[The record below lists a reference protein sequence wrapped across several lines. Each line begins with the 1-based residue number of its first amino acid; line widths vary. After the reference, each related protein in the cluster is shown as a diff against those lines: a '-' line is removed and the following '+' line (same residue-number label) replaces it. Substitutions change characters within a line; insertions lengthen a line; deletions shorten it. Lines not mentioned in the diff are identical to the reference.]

1 MVTISSESI
10 NEKLLTSSTV
20 GHVIVSQDFGGSVPE
35 ARRQQANWS
44 KLIDFSRIK
53 AFVNIAISP
62 GFEWGARN
70 IVLNAGLGGMRPNI
84 AVLGFYNMDDLRHGQ
99 PLVDTT
105 VPQES
110 SVESKVI
117 DLELPTDTCKT
128 ETMMDVTSYVTVL
141 EDLLLRLQINVAIAR
156 GFQELV
162 FPNQKDRDGNLKK
175 YIDLWPI
182 QMSAEITS
190 EGDNKAN
197 LLTTNFDTCKFTLN
211 IKTHHKNSR
220 TNLLLK
226 SDTLILQ
233 LGCILNTVPAWKKA
247 YTLRVAVFVE
257 YESDVEEERGRVKA
271 LLQNL
276 RIEAQ
281 ILVFWLAS
289 GDLPTYE
296 VIVNGQ
302 SPGLDAEREV
312 DDCLKNQDWWE
323 EIQRIRGNRG
333 ETTASEDLAEVAN
346 VLNATATWPEASF
359 QQGPRHERIERF
371 LGLRKLLKRSKRR
384 HTMSGI
390 TRLGVSLGMRTHRL
404 DPQLMKEHP
413 SNASASEDSG
423 SSEESSDTDVFES
436 DSDDN
441 ESQGR
446 QSAASEGDI
455 DGFNSDSS
463 HELPNPA
470 KITRRRSHGD
480 RMCGPPPS
488 RNLIGERKSKVPE
501 PTKKSLAEQPSLQI
515 SPPDDVVAG
524 TEEQDARPRTSDM
537 ASSKAA
543 SISNISNELAAFK
556 DFPDRINEAGPT
568 TPPVTP
574 KRLEERFSA
583 LKNRPP
589 PTPTSQRPAMS
600 RHSSMPKFSSKP
612 VPMTKV
618 ATEDGPG
625 PSIMF
630 TDTPSPPPRRNRLP
644 SAYRPRDGGTELSD
658 HISEASEDERN
669 HSQLPSLSH
678 RGSTYSTQ
686 SVPLSFN
693 DLPCRAQHLILN
705 ELMRQN
711 SADTAVMFT
720 TLPSPLAGTSKS
732 EETSMSYL
740 SDLEVLCK
748 GCPPCLLVH
757 SNSMTV
763 TMSL

>member
-1 MVTISSESI
+1 
-10 NEKLLTSSTV
+10 
-20 GHVIVSQDFGGSVPE
+20 
-35 ARRQQANWS
+35 
-44 KLIDFSRIK
+44 
-53 AFVNIAISP
+53 
-62 GFEWGARN
+62 
-70 IVLNAGLGGMRPNI
+70 
-84 AVLGFYNMDDLRHGQ
+84 
-99 PLVDTT
+99 
-105 VPQES
+105 
-110 SVESKVI
+110 
-117 DLELPTDTCKT
+117 
-128 ETMMDVTSYVTVL
+128 
-141 EDLLLRLQINVAIAR
+141 
-156 GFQELV
+156 
-162 FPNQKDRDGNLKK
+162 
-175 YIDLWPI
+175 
-182 QMSAEITS
+182 
-190 EGDNKAN
+190 
-197 LLTTNFDTCKFTLN
+197 
-211 IKTHHKNSR
+211 
-220 TNLLLK
+220 
-226 SDTLILQ
+226 
-233 LGCILNTVPAWKKA
+233 VPAWKKA

-257 YESDVEEERGRVKA
+257 YESDVEEERGRVKT

-276 RIEAQ
+276 RIESE

-289 GDLPTYE
+289 GELPTYE
-296 VIVNGQ
+296 VIINGQ
-302 SPGLDAEREV
+302 SPGLDAEMEV

-323 EIQRIRGNRG
+323 EIQKIRGNRG
-333 ETTASEDLAEVAN
+333 KATASEDFAEVAS
-346 VLNATATWPEASF
+346 VLNAVTTWPEASF
-359 QQGPRHERIERF
+359 KQGPRHERVVRF

-404 DPQLMKEHP
+404 DPKLMKEHP

-423 SSEESSDTDVFES
+423 SSEETSDTDVFET
-436 DSDDN
+436 DSDD

-455 DGFNSDSS
+455 DEFDSDSS
-463 HELPNPA
+463 RRLSSPT
-470 KITRRRSHGD
+470 KITRRRSYGD
-480 RMCGPPPS
+480 SMRGPSPS
-488 RNLIGERKSKVPE
+488 KKSLGERKPKVPE
-501 PTKKSLAEQPSLQI
+501 TTKKSLNEQPSVKV
-515 SPPDDVVAG
+515 SPPDDDVAPG
-524 TEEQDARPRTSDM
+524 TEEQDSRPRTSDTI
-537 ASSKAA
+537 SSKAA
-543 SISNISNELAAFK
+543 SISNISNELAALK
-556 DFPDRINEAGPT
+556 DSPERPNEAGLT
-568 TPPVTP
+568 ATPVTP

-583 LKNRPP
+583 LKNQSL
-589 PTPTSQRPAMS
+589 PTPTPQRPSMS

-630 TDTPSPPPRRNRLP
+630 AETPSPPPRRNRLP
-644 SAYRPRDGGTELSD
+644 SAYRPRNGGTELSD
-658 HISEASEDERN
+658 HLSEVPEDEPN
-669 HSQLPSLSH
+669 HSQPPSLSH

-720 TLPSPLAGTSKS
+720 TLPSPLEGTSKS

>member
-1 MVTISSESI
+1 M
-10 NEKLLTSSTV
+10 
-20 GHVIVSQDFGGSVPE
+20 
-35 ARRQQANWS
+35 
-44 KLIDFSRIK
+44 RIRE
-53 AFVNIAISP
+53 N
-62 GFEWGARN
+62 RN
-70 IVLNAGLGGMRPNI
+70 PQTNHFLNL
-84 AVLGFYNMDDLRHGQ
+84 
-99 PLVDTT
+99 
-105 VPQES
+105 
-110 SVESKVI
+110 
-117 DLELPTDTCKT
+117 
-128 ETMMDVTSYVTVL
+128 
-141 EDLLLRLQINVAIAR
+141 
-156 GFQELV
+156 
-162 FPNQKDRDGNLKK
+162 
-175 YIDLWPI
+175 
-182 QMSAEITS
+182 
-190 EGDNKAN
+190 
-197 LLTTNFDTCKFTLN
+197 
-211 IKTHHKNSR
+211 
-220 TNLLLK
+220 
-226 SDTLILQ
+226 DTLILQ

-276 RIEAQ
+276 RIEAE

-289 GDLPTYE
+289 GDLLTYE

-302 SPGLDAEREV
+302 NPGLNAESEV

-323 EIQRIRGNRG
+323 EIQKIRGNRG
-333 ETTASEDLAEVAN
+333 EAPASEDLAEVAS

-359 QQGPRHERIERF
+359 QQGPRHERVERF

-423 SSEESSDTDVFES
+423 SSEESSDTEVFES
-436 DSDDN
+436 DSEDN

-446 QSAASEGDI
+446 QSVASEGDM
-455 DGFNSDSS
+455 DDFDSDSS
-463 HELPNPA
+463 HRLSSPT
-470 KITRRRSHGD
+470 KITRRRSYGD
-480 RMCGPPPS
+480 SMRRPPPLKKPT
-488 RNLIGERKSKVPE
+488 REREPKVPE
-501 PTKKSLAEQPSLQI
+501 PTKKSLTEQPSVKV
-515 SPPDDVVAG
+515 SPPDDAVATG
-524 TEEQDARPRTSDM
+524 AEEQDVRPRTSET

-543 SISNISNELAAFK
+543 SISNISSELVALK
-556 DFPDRINEAGPT
+556 DSPERSNGADPGALPI
-568 TPPVTP
+568 TP
-574 KRLEERFSA
+574 KKLEERFSA

-589 PTPTSQRPAMS
+589 TPTPQRPAMS

-644 SAYRPRDGGTELSD
+644 SAYRPRDGRTELSG
-658 HISEASEDERN
+658 HISEVSEDERN
-669 HSQLPSLSH
+669 HSQPPSLSR
-678 RGSTYSTQ
+678 RGSAYSTQ

-711 SADTAVMFT
+711 STDTAVMFT
-720 TLPSPLAGTSKS
+720 TLPSPLEGTSKS
-732 EETSMSYL
+732 EETSVSYL